1 MACGPFDFVCK
12 GKEGLGD
19 ALSGATQDALEN
31 LVKNVEQAV
40 GQMFAALGSL
50 WVKIPTPDLT
60 SGDGQQTKNESA
72 STVANAANLSTV
84 LGWVLWISF
93 GIAVASILFLGARMT
108 IAHQRGEGMMNLGRL
123 GTVVGGVIVMSSGAA
138 IVAAVL
144 PSLGTSGG
152 SDAVAY
158 IQDSL
163 WFYTAGLAVLSVII
177 GGARMAYTQ
186 RLQPAQELLRSLLTL
201 VIVSAAGLSGLGLL
215 SAMFDSFSSWILDG
229 ATTQNFGANITTLI
243 SIGASSGLGL
253 IIELVVGCVAI
264 FLSVIQIL
272 LMVIRGGMLVLLAG
286 ILPTAAA
293 FTNTKVGQQWFQK
306 CVGWLIAFL
315 LYKPA
320 AAVVYATAFRLTGAN
335 VFEDDGTG
343 IIKIITGLALMTMAL
358 VALPAL
364 MRFIAPMVSA
374 VGGGAGG
381 GIALAAAA
389 GSGGGDLATGA
400 IRKAAS
406 GGGQGGGTG
415 GGQGASND
423 ASGQSRGGSSS
434 STSIPQPGGGAT
446 GANAGNA
453 ARAGAGAGATGAGA
467 GAGAAG
473 GGAAAGGAAAGG
485 AAAGGAAAAAGPVGI
500 GIAAAG
506 QAKKAGHAAA
516 GAVRDATEDAADGGP
531 TGRA

>member
-1 MACGPFDFVCK
+1 MASDCQWWNVGCK
-12 GKEGLGD
+12 AAEGAGD
-19 ALSGATQDALEN
+19 VLSGATQDALEN

-50 WVKIPTPDLT
+50 WVKIPTPVLT
-60 SGDGQQTKNESA
+60 SGNGQQTNNESA
-72 STVANAANLSTV
+72 ATVANAANLSTV

-123 GTVVGGVIVMSSGAA
+123 GTVLGGVIVMSSGAA

-144 PSLGTSGG
+144 PGMGSSGG

-163 WFYTAGLAVLSVII
+163 WFYTAGLAVLSVIV

-229 ATTQNFGANITTLI
+229 ATTEDFGTNITTLI

-293 FTNTKVGQQWFQK
+293 FTNTKIGQQWFQK
-306 CVGWLIAFL
+306 CIGWLIAFL

-389 GSGGGDLATGA
+389 GSVGGDLATGA

-406 GGGQGGGTG
+406 GGGQGGGG
-415 GGQGASND
+415 QSGGQAGGND
-423 ASGQSRGGSSS
+423 ATGQSRAGGPA
-434 STSIPQPGGGAT
+434 STSVPQPGGGAT

-453 ARAGAGAGATGAGA
+453 ARTGAGAGATGAGA
-467 GAGAAG
+467 GAGAG
-473 GGAAAGGAAAGG
+473 AGGAAAGG

-506 QAKKAGHAAA
+506 QAKKAGQAAA

>member
-60 SGDGQQTKNESA
+60 SGDGQTTNTSA
-72 STVANAANLSTV
+72 STVENAANLSTV

-144 PSLGTSGG
+144 PGMGTSGG

-163 WFYTAGLAVLSVII
+163 WYYTAGLAVLSVII

-264 FLSVIQIL
+264 FLSVVQIL

-381 GIALAAAA
+381 GVALAAAA
-389 GSGGGDLATGA
+389 GSVGGDLATGA

-406 GGGQGGGTG
+406 GGGQGGSQGGSAG

-485 AAAGGAAAAAGPVGI
+485 AAAAAGPVGI

-506 QAKKAGHAAA
+506 QAKKAGQAAA